1 MSPILRL
8 CVTITAFPEA
18 SYGQEQGSTSW
29 FYLNSTITPLLVGDI
44 YVCVFLNSLGGK
56 HLGVTL
62 WASRICPLHN
72 FFLLGRSLRELV
84 SLREGRNSC
93 GPSPGRPVVQ
103 PGGSLPL
110 LAQSLPW
117 GPLPLLLDF
126 WCVPQFSCIRKKPT
140 LSMIPYLKPLGPHA
154 FQNLEVFTFRK
165 VIGFF
170 CRFWDNSPSSSIF
183 YFCNIRYTYS
193 QSGIN
198 EDYITPIQ
206 IRFYCQINSENVVFW
221 CQVSYKPLLVFR
233 TFWILNCSVSD
244 FCVYLQLVAGLEN
257 GGWQR

>member
-93 GPSPGRPVVQ
+93 SPSPEGLLSSPEALCPSWHKACSGDLCPYFWTSDVFPNSAASGRNRHCPW
-103 PGGSLPL
+103 SL
-110 LAQSLPW
+110 
-117 GPLPLLLDF
+117 
-126 WCVPQFSCIRKKPT
+126 I
-140 LSMIPYLKPLGPHA
+140 
-154 FQNLEVFTFRK
+154 
-165 VIGFF
+165 
-170 CRFWDNSPSSSIF
+170 
-183 YFCNIRYTYS
+183 
-193 QSGIN
+193 
-198 EDYITPIQ
+198 
-206 IRFYCQINSENVVFW
+206 
-221 CQVSYKPLLVFR
+221 
-233 TFWILNCSVSD
+233 
-244 FCVYLQLVAGLEN
+244 
-257 GGWQR
+257 